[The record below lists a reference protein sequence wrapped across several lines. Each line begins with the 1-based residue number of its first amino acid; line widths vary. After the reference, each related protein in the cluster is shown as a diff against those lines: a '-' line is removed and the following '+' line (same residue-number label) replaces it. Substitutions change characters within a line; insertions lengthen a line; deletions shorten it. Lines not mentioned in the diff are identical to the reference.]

1 MNKNPFVRQDE
12 SKKAADPFC
21 LATVSDVNTEG
32 VTLLITG
39 SAAPTRKRSKVLQS
53 ASLKAGDRV
62 LCARIS
68 DTSFIVLGK
77 YGA

>member
-12 SKKAADPFC
+12 SKKVEVPFC
-21 LATVSDVNTEG
+21 LATVSDVNAEG
-32 VTLLITG
+32 ATLLITG

-53 ASLKAGDRV
+53 ASLKTGDRV